1 MRPVC
6 GASDS
11 NDGHLSDLLFQICMQ
26 LGDEME
32 ESIHTLW
39 ISQEEMCGGMDEV
52 NSKRGIKKLVVF
64 SMDVCKIFPIWWQ
77 LMMQGW

>member
-11 NDGHLSDLLFQICMQ
+11 NNGPLSDLLSQICMQ
-26 LGDEME
+26 LGDEIE
-32 ESIHTLW
+32 ESIHTLC

-52 NSKRGIKKLVVF
+52 NRQKGDQEVGGVLQHDVPSMVVA
-64 SMDVCKIFPIWWQ
+64 DVATVVRE
-77 LMMQGW
+77 

>member
-11 NDGHLSDLLFQICMQ
+11 NDGPLSDLLFHICMQ
-26 LGDEME
+26 LGDDME

-39 ISQEEMCGGMDEV
+39 ISQEEMCGVMDEG